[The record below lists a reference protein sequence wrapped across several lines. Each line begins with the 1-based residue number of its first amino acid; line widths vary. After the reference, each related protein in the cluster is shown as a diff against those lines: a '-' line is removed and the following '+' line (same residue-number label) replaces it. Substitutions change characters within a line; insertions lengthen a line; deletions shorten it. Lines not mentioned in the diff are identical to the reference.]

1 MLPLIYTHPAA
12 GGLFLATCLIWL
24 VPEMAGMVRQ
34 MVKATRREAL
44 SQDRGSLGI
53 LLGLQW
59 TGLALNFLLAWLL
72 PQAAI
77 LWQRTTLFFMGL
89 TVILLGVALRW
100 YAIRVLGS
108 YFTRA
113 VVVSNNQQVIQHG
126 PYRLIRHPAYSGT
139 FLTMLGV
146 GLVMSNWASLTALL
160 VCVFL
165 GHIQRVSIEEQAL
178 VRTIGQPYIEYMR
191 RTKRFIPRVF

>member
-12 GGLFLATCLIWL
+12 AGLFLATCLIWL
-24 VPEMAGMVRQ
+24 IPEMAGMVRQ
-34 MVKATRREAL
+34 MGKVSRREAV

-77 LWQRTTLFFMGL
+77 LWQRTTLYFLGL
-89 TVILLGVALRW
+89 SAILLGVALRW
-100 YAIRVLGS
+100 YAIRVLGG
-108 YFTRA
+108 YFNH
-113 VVVSNNQQVIQHG
+113 VVVVMKDQQVIQLG
-126 PYRLIRHPAYSGT
+126 PYRYIRHPAYSGT

-146 GLVMSNWASLTALL
+146 GLVTTNWASLIVLL
-160 VCVFL
+160 LFVFL
-165 GHIQRVSIEEQAL
+165 GHIQRVRVEEKAL
-178 VRTIGQPYIEYMR
+178 IRTIGQPYIEYMR
-191 RTKRFIPRVF
+191 RTKRFVPWVF

>member
-12 GGLFLATCLIWL
+12 AGLFLATCLVWL
-24 VPEMAGMVRQ
+24 VPEMAGMLRQ
-34 MVKATRREAL
+34 MGKVSRREAL
-44 SQDRGSLGI
+44 SQDGGSLGM

-77 LWQRTTLFFMGL
+77 LWQRTTLYLLGL
-89 TVILLGVALRW
+89 TAILLGVALRW
-100 YAIRVLGS
+100 YAIRSLGG

-113 VVVSNNQQVIQHG
+113 VAVSSDQQVIQHG
-126 PYRLIRHPAYSGT
+126 PYRHIRHPAYSGT

-146 GLVMSNWASLTALL
+146 GLVMTNWASLIALL
-160 VCVFL
+160 ACVFL
-165 GHIQRVSIEEQAL
+165 GHIRRVSIEEKAL
-178 VRTIGQPYIEYMR
+178 IRTIGQPYIEYMQ
-191 RTKRFIPRVF
+191 RTKRFVPWVY

>member
-12 GGLFLATCLIWL
+12 AGLFLAICLVWL
-24 VPEMAGMVRQ
+24 VPEMAGMLRQ
-34 MVKATRREAL
+34 MGKVSRREAV

-77 LWQRTTLFFMGL
+77 LWQRTTLYFLGL
-89 TVILLGVALRW
+89 SAILLGVALRW
-100 YAIRVLGS
+100 YAIRVLGG
-108 YFTRA
+108 YFNH
-113 VVVSNNQQVIQHG
+113 VVVVMKDQQVIQLG
-126 PYRLIRHPAYSGT
+126 PYRYIRHPAYSGT

-146 GLVMSNWASLTALL
+146 GLVTTNWASLIVLL
-160 VCVFL
+160 LFVFL
-165 GHIQRVSIEEQAL
+165 GHIQRVRVEEKAL
-178 VRTIGQPYIEYMR
+178 IRTIGQPYIEYMR
-191 RTKRFIPRVF
+191 RTKRFVPWVF

>member
-12 GGLFLATCLIWL
+12 AGLFLATCLVWL
-24 VPEMAGMVRQ
+24 VPEMAGMLRQ
-34 MVKATRREAL
+34 MGKVSRREAL
-44 SQDRGSLGI
+44 SQDGGSLGI

-59 TGLALNFLLAWLL
+59 AGLALNFLLAWLL

-77 LWQRTTLFFMGL
+77 LCQRTTLYFLGL
-89 TVILLGVALRW
+89 TAILLGVALRW
-100 YAIRVLGS
+100 YAIRVLGG
-108 YFTRA
+108 YFSSA
-113 VVVSNNQQVIQHG
+113 VIVTNDQQVIQHG

-146 GLVMSNWASLTALL
+146 GLVMTNWASLIALL

-165 GHIQRVSIEEQAL
+165 GHIQRVSIEEKAL
-178 VRTIGQPYIEYMR
+178 IRTIGEPYIEYMR
-191 RTKRFIPRVF
+191 RTKRFIPWVY